1 MHATVDRAKRP
12 RTIGTRAMIRLK
24 RVPFLLALAVL
35 STAASAQRYPDDGA
49 PRAESVSY
57 GFADVLRVDPI
68 YQQVRNARPREEC
81 FDEEVTRVAPGGG
94 DPTGGTVV
102 GAIVGGALGNTV
114 GSGDGRRA
122 ATIAGAVIGGAVGRN
137 VDRNNGGPP
146 SDYSDVRSRCRVVE
160 DVAQRRAL
168 VGYDVEYRYRGDVF
182 MSRLEYDPGSRLRV
196 RVGITPAR

>member
-1 MHATVDRAKRP
+1 
-12 RTIGTRAMIRLK
+12 MIRVNRL
-24 RVPFLLALAVL
+24 PFVLALAVL
-35 STAASAQRYPDDGA
+35 SASASAQRYAVGSVS
-49 PRAESVSY
+49 RAENVSY

-68 YQQVRNARPREEC
+68 YEQMRDPQPREEC
-81 FDEEVTRVAPGGG
+81 FDEEVTQVERGGG

-102 GAIVGGALGNTV
+102 GALVGGALGNTV

-137 VDRNNGGPP
+137 VDRTNGGPP
-146 SDYSDVRSRCRVVE
+146 REYSNVRTRCRVVDE
-160 DVAQRRAL
+160 VAQRREV

-182 MSRLEYDPGSRLRV
+182 MSRLDYDPGSRLRV